1 MADDKTHLRWNLLAD
16 EEVKRKADDAFGV
29 HTAYAEL
36 LLQIAKDC
44 PTPFSIGLYS
54 GWGTGK
60 TSIVR
65 LLQELVEEDKTKF
78 LTLVYLDVWKYSS
91 DPLKRWILL
100 ETERQLEDQGIVTD
114 YQYQNRTLASH
125 LEYEEAWE
133 EKGQVQL
140 RYDLLTKYAP
150 TITAVSAILC
160 LALIGF
166 ADSGFAFLRTLSYL
180 FALITG
186 GGVVATIADKFFK
199 KLLGAA
205 VEMAVTRTTKHITA
219 LPAFSSEKF
228 GLIFRDIVAQVT
240 GGPTNRRLIFVFDN
254 LDRCPAETAVEVIG
268 VVKTFL
274 DEPGCIYV
282 IPCDEQAILTHV
294 KCRFLTS
301 PGSDSSDTHANQFLA
316 KFFQM
321 TLRLPPAADFAVEDY
336 LDKELKEAKMEDLPT
351 DARDVLVLGYR
362 GETPRQVKR
371 VLNDLIAYRG
381 VAEQIEAQGLVDKGV
396 LTSDL
401 GHLTK
406 MAVLSVKWPSFV
418 RKVAEDPEKWVEVMR
433 AVRAERTVDMEEV
446 KQDLA
451 QFLWSTRLVSP
462 DADIRPWL
470 YLSRGSLEKDAALTR
485 RIEEILQN
493 GAWKQL
499 SDILSDKVLQEKKDQ
514 VLQIASS
521 ATRRWL
527 KSGRRVL
534 LRNSGP
540 VLLKASLANP
550 DDREL
555 RRDALDVLD
564 YLAANAS
571 PEEME
576 QVFDVKDVLA
586 VTSGSPDWQRSQLLG
601 KYTELFETRYPL
613 TEPRKEICKQLIQ
626 HGDLLENPARNHISK
641 LMVDRYTASN
651 GENEVLDLLGFAS
664 EEPLQRGWMVTPALL
679 AVIGAVTTFDSSPL
693 DLQRVAVLAKFR
705 KIQGSTGLQNLF
717 TKIGQVISPARTSA
731 ADPPV
736 LIAIVFLKQLE
747 PESIPREPLKTIVD
761 AFLVQANR
769 TPVQDR
775 APWLGALIHFFTVLQ
790 PDALSQ
796 VEALLKNTFVDADPN
811 QALKLSQS
819 LEGDSRRRLLPFD
832 PFRPIFRAQPAAYQS
847 RYGANANNYRQQ
859 HLEVFEPDDLLN
871 HSDVF
876 DESLSWDLALFIKTA
891 TRALDTQKIS
901 SEELE
906 SRVKTFCIKYL
917 PAKLPTQ
924 KELYAALLELTEKH
938 PEVLHAALAHLL
950 TTCECSKIVAGDFSS
965 YSRFSK
971 TKGILPLEQRQEF
984 VDSLLKYLEG
994 RKGAWVQLLLLLID
1008 DVTKDIELS
1017 QNARIVGDLAD
1028 LSFQATKEKWV
1039 ETVDTLGSIVRFL
1052 EPAQQQDYSDRAID
1066 VLLGLSAEG
1075 EDLPRME
1082 PFLRLASSFPGHITG
1097 PTGAKTTKFVHRML
1111 GAAKSETA
1119 KLRTLQFVSTLDS
1132 TALASLK
1139 TEIEPLTAA
1148 SEPKVSEAAKELL
1161 QKIAG

>member
-1 MADDKTHLRWNLLAD
+1 MADESTLRWNLLAD
-16 EEVKRKADDAFGV
+16 EEVKRKEDDAFGV

-36 LLQIAKDC
+36 LLRIAEGC

-65 LLQELVEEDKTKF
+65 LLQEIVQRDKTNL
-78 LTLVYLDVWKYSS
+78 LTLVYLDVWKYSA

-100 ETERQLEDQGIVTD
+100 ETERQLEDQGIIAD
-114 YQYQNRTLASH
+114 YEYQNRTLASH

-140 RYDLLTKYAP
+140 RYDLLTKYS
-150 TITAVSAILC
+150 TLLTSISAILC

-166 ADSGFAFLRTLSYL
+166 ADSGFPFLRALSYL
-180 FALITG
+180 LALITG
-186 GGVVATIADKFFK
+186 GGFVAIIAEKFFK
-199 KLLGAA
+199 KLLDAA
-205 VEMAVTRTTKHITA
+205 VEMAVTRTTKHVTA

-240 GGPTNRRLIFVFDN
+240 TGPTKRRLIFVFDN
-254 LDRCPAETAVEVIG
+254 LDRCPAEVAVEVIG

-274 DEPGCIYV
+274 DEPGCIYI

-294 KCRFLTS
+294 KSRFLKS
-301 PGSDSSDTHANQFLA
+301 PVADGSDTYANQFLT

-336 LDKELKEAKMEDLPT
+336 LDKELKEAKMDDLPT

-381 VAEQIEAQGLVDKGV
+381 IAEQIEAQGLIDKGV

-418 RKVAEDPEKWVEVMR
+418 RKVADDPEKWVEVMQ
-433 AVRAERTVDMEEV
+433 AVRAERTVDIQEV
-446 KQDLA
+446 EQDLV
-451 QFLWSTRLVSP
+451 QFLWNTRLVSP

-499 SDILSDKVLQEKKDQ
+499 SELLADKALGDKKEQ
-514 VLQIASS
+514 ILQIASS
-521 ATRRWL
+521 TTRRWL
-527 KSGRRVL
+527 NSERRVL

-540 VLLKASLANP
+540 VLLKASLTNP
-550 DDREL
+550 DHREL
-555 RRDALDVLD
+555 RHSALDVLD

-586 VTSGSPDWQRSQLLG
+586 ITNSSPAWQRLHLLG
-601 KYTELFETRYPL
+601 KYSELFETRYPL

-626 HGDLLENPARNHISK
+626 NGELLETRERNHISK
-641 LMVDRYTASN
+641 LLVDRYTAAN
-651 GENEVLDLLGFAS
+651 GEKEVLELLIFAA
-664 EEPLQRGWMVTPALL
+664 EEPLKSGWVATPELL
-679 AVIGAVTTFDSSPL
+679 VVIATAVSFDSSPV
-693 DLQRVAVLAKFR
+693 DLQRLHVLARFR
-705 KIQGSTGLQNLF
+705 KIQGPTGQQALF
-717 TKIGQVISPARTSA
+717 TKMGQLINPARTSV

-736 LIAIVFLKQLE
+736 LVIITFLKQLE
-747 PESIPREPLKTIVD
+747 PESINREALKTIAD

-769 TPVQDR
+769 SAVQDR
-775 APWLGALIHFFTVLQ
+775 TWWLNPLIHLLPVLQ
-790 PDALSQ
+790 NETLSQ

-811 QALKLSQS
+811 QALKLSQN
-819 LEGDSRRRLLPFD
+819 LEDDSRKHLLGFE
-832 PFRPIFRAQPAAYQS
+832 PFRPIFRGQPSAYQS
-847 RYGANANNYRQQ
+847 RYGANARSYRQQ

-871 HSDVF
+871 HLDVF

-891 TRALDTQKIS
+891 ARALEAKKLSPEDI
-901 SEELE
+901 E
-906 SRVKTFCIKYL
+906 SRVKSFCAKYL
-917 PAKLPTQ
+917 PAKLPSQ
-924 KELYAALLELTEKH
+924 RELYAALLELTEKA
-938 PEVLHAALAHLL
+938 PEVLHADLAHLL
-950 TTCECSKIVAGDFSS
+950 ATCELSKIMAGDFST

-971 TKGILPLEQRQEF
+971 SKGILPLEQRQEF
-984 VDSLLKYLEG
+984 ADSVLKYLKG
-994 RKGAWVQLLLLLID
+994 RTGSWVQLLLFLID

-1017 QNARIVGDLAD
+1017 KNARIVGDLAD
-1028 LSFQATKEKWV
+1028 LSFQAAREKWV
-1039 ETVDTLGSIVRFL
+1039 ETVDTLSNIVGFL
-1052 EPAQQQDYSDRAID
+1052 EPGHQQDYIDRALD
-1066 VLLGLSAEG
+1066 VLLVLSAEG

-1082 PFLRLASSFPGHITG
+1082 PFLRLAASFPMHVTG
-1097 PTGAKTTKFVHRML
+1097 PAAKKTTKFVHRMV
-1111 GAAKSETA
+1111 GASKSETA
-1119 KLRTLQFVSTLDS
+1119 KLRTLQFVSALDS
-1132 TALASLK
+1132 TVLTSVK

-1148 SEPKVSEAAKELL
+1148 TEPKVAEAAKALL
-1161 QKIAG
+1161 QRIPG